1 MGRASNVG
9 GGRGVWGGRGGR
21 WQWRGGGGRC
31 AKMRLKPSCKRELT
45 VGGSSVA
52 THSLRRRS
60 MKGRSTWCSLL
71 VTSKH
76 SSSSSMADSSSCSSS
91 IMHLD
96 FTGAANLSATVTMR
110 RG

>member
-1 MGRASNVG
+1 MLVR
-9 GGRGVWGGRGGR
+9 
-21 WQWRGGGGRC
+21 
-31 AKMRLKPSCKRELT
+31 PSCKRELT
-45 VGGSSVA
+45 FGGSSVA
-52 THSLRRRS
+52 TDSLRRRS

-96 FTGAANLSATVTMR
+96 FTGAANLSATVALG